1 MTTHSKQNKM
11 KTATKTPKT
20 KVIRTSET
28 SVKLTEGVS
37 GKKMISELNKEKFQ
51 LNKDF
56 KADIGGIF
64 SVRKRVCK
72 LGQNYINQLNAKF
85 GTSLTPEF
93 ILNADVNLF
102 TNLQSDKEKEQ
113 CKKRAENLGKDPE
126 TCPQF
131 TAWLFIQLLGRY
143 AKQNQVKQTKV
154 KS

>member
-1 MTTHSKQNKM
+1 MNTK
-11 KTATKTPKT
+11 TKTPKT

-28 SVKLTEGVS
+28 SVTLTEGVS
-37 GKKMISELNKEKFQ
+37 GKKMVSELNKEKFQ

-85 GTSLTPEF
+85 GTSLTPES
-93 ILNADVNLF
+93 ILLTDVNQF
-102 TNLQSDKEKEQ
+102 TWFMTDKEKEQ

-131 TAWLFIQLLGRY
+131 TGWLFIQLLGRF
-143 AKQNQVKQTKV
+143 AKCLKIAHEQKTKV